1 MKQTPETI
9 VLLNFV
15 CEDIQKIARAIR
27 DKHIYTMV
35 MPYTVSVERLMQEK
49 PAGLIICTDAGAPE
63 HGEELEKFTAL
74 GLPVMKIMNS
84 RGADLTEKIERA
96 VEFCHNQCGCKGSWT
111 MEHFIEEAVKDIR
124 EQVGGQKVVLGLSGG
139 VHSTVVAALFHKA
152 IGHQLT

>member
-84 RGADLTEKIERA
+84 RGADLTEKVERA

-111 MEHFIEEAVKDIR
+111 
-124 EQVGGQKVVLGLSGG
+124 LSLI
-139 VHSTVVAALFHKA
+139 H
-152 IGHQLT
+152 I